1 MCSDFSPLKKGA
13 QVLAIRRDSC
23 LHGGGVAWHGP
34 IGAHGEALGVS
45 RRPRLSEHMGKR
57 WEKMGK
63 VCNKSTNHT

>member
-1 MCSDFSPLKKGA
+1 MMFSDVSPLKKGA

-34 IGAHGEALGVS
+34 VGAHGEALGVS
-45 RRPRLSEHMGKR
+45 RMGKR

-63 VCNKSTNHT
+63 VCDKSTNHT